1 MYREM
6 SIHVLILK
14 EHARNHTPPNPQ
26 HHKGGI
32 FLILLFWDRAG
43 NSSEH
48 LVINAS
54 KKSSK
59 LKSLRAT
66 ATPKTKMEVDLLAD
80 LHRPLARN

>member
-48 LVINAS
+48 PVINAS

-59 LKSLRAT
+59 LWEPEGCCK
-66 ATPKTKMEVDLLAD
+66 PK
-80 LHRPLARN
+80 N